1 MGKNRA
7 EARGSLWRW
16 TFASN
21 KRLLKKIIG
30 CIDQRVQ
37 SSTHGAIKSYA
48 VIDGGINFDWQS
60 TVGYRAVRH
69 CVISVLEEARAP
81 DIEWTLDVRPDDP
94 IFADTSATLQRAS
107 AGAAPASATSATP
120 THLEASNT
128 KVPSQVDSRSE
139 ISSSKASKK
148 ARLTA
153 MCLPGVTLTD
163 SEIAARGG
171 GVAPQHCEAPSWL
184 LYKAIKLLS
193 CGEDGLD
200 DNAREAFALRGAPPL
215 HSGPHSKTWMVR
227 PKGQGCSAPCNS

>member
-1 MGKNRA
+1 MVDG
-7 EARGSLWRW
+7 
-16 TFASN
+16 
-21 KRLLKKIIG
+21 G
-30 CIDQRVQ
+30 CID
-37 SSTHGAIKSYA
+37 
-48 VIDGGINFDWQS
+48 FDWRS
-60 TVGYRAVRH
+60 TV
-69 CVISVLEEARAP
+69 EARAP
-81 DIEWTLDVRPDDP
+81 DIEWTLDVRPEDP
-94 IFADTSATLQRAS
+94 VFTNTSATLQRAS
-107 AGAAPASATSATP
+107 AGAAPASATSATS

-163 SEIAARGG
+163 SEIAASGG

-200 DNAREAFALRGAPPL
+200 DNASVVFSFKGAPSTSQWATFQNLDGAPER
-215 HSGPHSKTWMVR
+215 SGL
-227 PKGQGCSAPCNS
+227 